1 MSIKEK
7 SLLINNFFMNYIFP
21 PKIYNIALCFLDF
34 LLHKVIKYSM
44 NHNYVKKINIKT
56 PKKEVFI
63 LANGPSLSQLNLQ
76 GLVDKDVITMNCF
89 HRHEDSL
96 SIKSIYH
103 VVAEPGK
110 NIKEVNYIDVFN
122 PATKRHLFHLNSKSA
137 IEKKFRN
144 SIGSNV
150 HYFTPAVSTIDQ
162 YCGDKFDF
170 SGSIPRP
177 RNSAQL
183 AIMLAMYLDYKKIYL
198 LGVDEDQMSNSAQ
211 FNTHFYKDSKEDIE
225 NSTSTMSYLN
235 RLIGKSKT
243 FMGFSVINKVAKGMG
258 VEIIN
263 LNKLSMLD
271 EFDFADPKNVIGRKN
286 EG

>member
-34 LLHKVIKYSM
+34 LLHKVIKHSKNY
-44 NHNYVKKINIKT
+44 NYVKKINKKT

-89 HRHEDSL
+89 HNHEDSL

-110 NIKEVNYIDVFN
+110 DIKEVTYIDIFN
-122 PATKRHLFHLNSKSA
+122 PAAKRHLFHLNSKS
-137 IEKKFRN
+137 ILEKKFKNN
-144 SIGSNV
+144 SISSNA
-150 HYFTPAVSTIDQ
+150 HYFYPAISTIDQ
-162 YCGDKFDF
+162 YCGGKFDF

-225 NSTSTMSYLN
+225 NSTSTMSYL
-235 RLIGKSKT
+235 KQHMT
-243 FMGFSVINKVAKGMG
+243 
-258 VEIIN
+258 
-263 LNKLSMLD
+263 
-271 EFDFADPKNVIGRKN
+271 
-286 EG
+286 